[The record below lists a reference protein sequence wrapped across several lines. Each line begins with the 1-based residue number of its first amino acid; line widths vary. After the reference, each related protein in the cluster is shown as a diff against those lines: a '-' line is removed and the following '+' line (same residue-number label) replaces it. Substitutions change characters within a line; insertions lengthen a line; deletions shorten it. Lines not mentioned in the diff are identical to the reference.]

1 MVSSLI
7 QRCEYLTRGDVSLYL
22 FPCTY
27 LYTVRRLYNID
38 SYDVCNIHSLSFHNI
53 ESLFVIFLQLGGMQN
68 EKQQHIFIQP
78 MNKREFVARCLMEV
92 CGLDDGMA
100 FSIMMKA
107 HQFGISVIGNYHME
121 QAELY
126 KVRLLEGKYPCL

>member
-1 MVSSLI
+1 M
-7 QRCEYLTRGDVSLYL
+7 GDAKRK
-22 FPCTY
+22 T
-27 LYTVRRLYNID
+27 TT
-38 SYDVCNIHSLSFHNI
+38 
-53 ESLFVIFLQLGGMQN
+53 
-68 EKQQHIFIQP
+68 HICIQP

-126 KVRLLEGKYPCL
+126 KVRLLEGKNPVCSAVERKGLFTSR

>member
-1 MVSSLI
+1 M
-7 QRCEYLTRGDVSLYL
+7 GG
-22 FPCTY
+22 
-27 LYTVRRLYNID
+27 ID
-38 SYDVCNIHSLSFHNI
+38 AANNNAYI
-53 ESLFVIFLQLGGMQN
+53 
-68 EKQQHIFIQP
+68 IQP

-126 KVRLLEGKYPCL
+126 KVRLLEGKSVYKRRRTAREREEDFSLQENLTLLLFASFSLLCIEGLLVDMIPADDEE